1 VIPFIA
7 GVFTGTFLGVVVLAV
22 VGGNKADACQL
33 PTLGTGTWLVGI
45 DAYGELNRCEPH
57 VCFEAS
63 VKRLLDE
70 GQS

>member
-1 VIPFIA
+1 
-7 GVFTGTFLGVVVLAV
+7 VVLAV

-70 GQS
+70 A